1 MSPKYSYHRDDS
13 EFILAH
19 LGSVKIAFAIALQ
32 SIARYTILQY
42 DIFLGCP
49 RDNASNDEGTTTT
62 DTGGIVSYVHSMQSA
77 IS

>member
-1 MSPKYSYHRDDS
+1 MSPKYSYQRDDS
-13 EFILAH
+13 NFILGH
-19 LGSVKIAFAIALQ
+19 LGSAKIAIAL
-32 SIARYTILQY
+32 SITRHTILRY
-42 DIFLGCP
+42 L